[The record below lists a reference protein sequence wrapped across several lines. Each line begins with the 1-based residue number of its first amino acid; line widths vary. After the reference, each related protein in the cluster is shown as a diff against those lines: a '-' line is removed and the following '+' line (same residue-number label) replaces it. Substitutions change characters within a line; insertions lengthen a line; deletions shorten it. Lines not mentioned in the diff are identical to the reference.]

1 MNTYKLAI
9 ESDINVTALKDYTL
23 KFVDMAAKNEFEAI
37 ATLQKEHGNKFF
49 ITLVS
54 KL

>member
-9 ESDINVTALKDYTL
+9 ESNINVTALKDYTL
-23 KFVDMAAKNEFEAI
+23 KFVDIAATNETEAI
-37 ATLQKEHGNKFF
+37 ASLQKEHGNAFF